1 MSKKCRGSYVIYNF
15 IQTFEK
21 YFKCNMF
28 ELFIHLFKK
37 QRDEEAEE
45 FKKNVII
52 NDIQLSLNLFKFFI
66 CLAFCFTVNGDSI
79 TMSI

>member
-1 MSKKCRGSYVIYNF
+1 MEFNFIFLEIFLFISILFFWFYEDDLEAEEKKQIIEMSKKCRGSYVIYNF

-37 QRDEEAEE
+37 
-45 FKKNVII
+45 
-52 NDIQLSLNLFKFFI
+52 
-66 CLAFCFTVNGDSI
+66 
-79 TMSI
+79 